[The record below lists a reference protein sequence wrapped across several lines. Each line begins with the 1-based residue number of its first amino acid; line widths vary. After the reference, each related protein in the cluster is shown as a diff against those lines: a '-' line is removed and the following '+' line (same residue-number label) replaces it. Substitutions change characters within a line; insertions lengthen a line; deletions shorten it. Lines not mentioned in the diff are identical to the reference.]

1 MLKYELFEGR
11 WSSLKDRLSCFC
23 TSHASFRSSVL
34 VRAAKIS
41 LSLSLSLSLLPL
53 KNSQERLNFSCGA
66 LVFDCITVEAWP
78 PECMWKV
85 TYGSH
90 FHWFLYTQLMDCWY
104 HSVECSTARAVQRR
118 GLWKK
123 THSWTHVGSSKKP
136 RQEPTFACLWWALY
150 LLQLILNP

>member
-11 WSSLKDRLSCFC
+11 WSSLKIGCDVSAHH
-23 TSHASFRSSVL
+23 TPFRSSVL

-41 LSLSLSLSLLPL
+41 LSLSLSLSIASE
-53 KNSQERLNFSCGA
+53 KSRERLNFACGA
-66 LVFDCITVEAWP
+66 LVFDCITVEVWP

-90 FHWFLYTQLMDCWY
+90 FRWFLYSQLIDCWY
-104 HSVECSTARAVQRR
+104 HSVECSTVRAVQRR

-123 THSWTHVGSSKKP
+123 THSWTHIGSSKKP
-136 RQEPTFACLWWALY
+136 RQEPRFACLWWALY
-150 LLQLILNP
+150 LLQLILSS